1 MPSGGVSRRLVIWL
15 GLALLV
21 LYALWLGGPYLR
33 SIAVRD
39 AAVTT
44 WLHVATSPI
53 AGLVA
58 DPVPVGGRIG
68 TDGRIFSV
76 TNPRADSAALAR
88 ARADLEQAQARV
100 TSLAAIAGEIESL
113 VGTRAAIASDYAA
126 TFKRNMDVYIA
137 GLTNE
142 LALSKRRLDLERAEA
157 QRILAVVAGG
167 AASQSTAEAAT
178 SRVADLERTVIGIQS
193 KLDQA
198 VRNRRGADQGL
209 FFLDDGSDGSTAQRT
224 LEDARLTLQRARADL
239 VNARRDVEAAQ
250 RVVTEAERLFGHG
263 QSASAQGL
271 PGGTVWSEMVSHGA
285 AVEPG
290 TPAATWVDC
299 RVLLVDTPVSDVE
312 LSLLR
317 PGLPADVVL
326 EGERR
331 ARRGSVLLIRGAAA
345 TLGVRDLAALAKGR
359 RSGLGQALVTLDATP
374 ADVEACPIGRAA
386 FVHFPDVTVL
396 DIVRARLRW

>member
-1 MPSGGVSRRLVIWL
+1 MPAAGVPRRLVVWL

-21 LYALWLGGPYLR
+21 LYSLWLGGPYLR

-44 WLHVATSPI
+44 WLHVANSPI

-58 DPVPVGGRIG
+58 GPVPVGGRIG
-68 TDGRIFSV
+68 ADGRIFTV
-76 TNPRADSAALAR
+76 TNPRADTVVLAR
-88 ARADLEQAQARV
+88 ARADLEQARARV
-100 TSLAAIAGEIESL
+100 TSLAGIAGQIDAL
-113 VGTRAAIASDYAA
+113 VAARAAVASDYAA
-126 TFKRNMDVYIA
+126 TFKRNMDVYVA
-137 GLTNE
+137 GLTDD
-142 LALSKRRLDLERAEA
+142 LALSRRRLELERAEA
-157 QRILAVVAGG
+157 QRVSAIAARG
-167 AASQSTAEAAT
+167 AASQSAVEAAS
-178 SRVADLERTVIGIQS
+178 SRVADLERTVVGIQS

-224 LEDARLTLQRARADL
+224 LEDARLNLQRVRADL
-239 VNARRDVEAAQ
+239 ANAQKDADAAQ
-250 RVVTEAERLFGHG
+250 RVVDEALRLYG
-263 QSASAQGL
+263 QGQTANAEGL
-271 PGGTVWSEMVSHGA
+271 PGGTVWSQTASHGA

-290 TPAATWVDC
+290 TPAASWVDC
-299 RVLLVDTPVSDVE
+299 RVLLVDTPASDAE

-317 PGLPADVVL
+317 PGLPAVVVL

-331 ARRGSVLLIRGAAA
+331 SRRGTVLLIRGAAA
-345 TLGVRDLAALAKGR
+345 TLGSRDLAAVAKGR
-359 RSGLGQALVTLDATP
+359 RPGVGQALVTLEATP